1 MSYETGHVK
10 HNPET
15 GEVALRTIFPTD
27 QGPQLANM
35 AWLVATKNIGAR
47 NASDA
52 DVADWDDLYEP
63 PVEPLVEQVDPPA
76 VEPPVVEPPV
86 DEPPVEDPDSDPV

>member
-1 MSYETGHVK
+1 MSETGHVK

-27 QGPQLANM
+27 QGPQLAAM
-35 AWLVATKNIGAR
+35 AWLVATKNMGAR

-52 DVADWDDLYEP
+52 DVADWETLYEP
-63 PVEPLVEQVDPPA
+63 PIEVEEVAVTPL
-76 VEPPVVEPPV
+76 EPEP
-86 DEPPVEDPDSDPV
+86 EPEV

>member
-1 MSYETGHVK
+1 MSETGHVK

-27 QGPQLANM
+27 QGPQLAAM

-52 DVADWDDLYEP
+52 DVADWETLYEP
-63 PVEPLVEQVDPPA
+63 PVEP
-76 VEPPVVEPPV
+76 VVEVPL
-86 DEPPVEDPDSDPV
+86 EPPVEKKPKTPPSNPDSSP

>member
-1 MSYETGHVK
+1 MSETGHVK

-27 QGPQLANM
+27 QGPQLAAM
-35 AWLVATKNIGAR
+35 AWLVATKNMGAR

-52 DVADWDDLYEP
+52 DVADWETLYEP
-63 PVEPLVEQVDPPA
+63 PIEVEEVA
-76 VEPPVVEPPV
+76 VTPFEPEP
-86 DEPPVEDPDSDPV
+86 EPEV